1 MDHLHTNGAREGMA
15 SSTESQIHLT
25 MDEADARGMVARITI
40 DHQSQ
45 LNILN
50 TSLILALT
58 AAINSLCEH
67 DRLRVVILTGA
78 GNRAFMCI
86 FILSNCLDVN

>member
-1 MDHLHTNGAREGMA
+1 MA

-25 MDEADARGMVARITI
+25 MDEADARGLVARITI
-40 DHQSQ
+40 DHQSH

-50 TSLILALT
+50 TPLILALT
-58 AAINSLCEH
+58 SALNSLRVH

-78 GNRAFMCI
+78 GDRAFIGGADIREMVG
-86 FILSNCLDVN
+86 LDVASAREFI